1 MNGWRIEKILFET
14 FHHVNHQ
21 RRKMMQATSQQRQ
34 RDTEDVALCRQAIML
49 HEFTMRIL
57 H

>member
-1 MNGWRIEKILFET
+1 
-14 FHHVNHQ
+14 
-21 RRKMMQATSQQRQ
+21 MMQATSLQRQ
-34 RDTEDVALCRQAIML
+34 HDTEHVALCRQAIML